1 MSKYF
6 NIEKGVLSFRRGH
19 EMIKLE
25 GWGDDALRVR
35 TTENKSFI
43 SNSSKILRL
52 LGPISVS
59 AVIYFL

>member
-19 EMIKLE
+19 EMIRLE

-52 LGPISVS
+52 LGPISIS

>member
-19 EMIKLE
+19 EMIRLE

-52 LGPISVS
+52 LGPISIS
-59 AVIYFL
+59 AVVYFL